1 MNEKQKLSLFDFTMI
16 VVGLVIGMGIFR
28 TAATSAKYALNPS
41 VYFSAWIVGG
51 IIALCGA
58 LTYAEIGSRYPV
70 TGGYYRIFSYAYHP
84 SIAFSIN
91 CIILISNAASLS
103 GVALIGSGYI
113 SKVFFNKPA
122 SDVTIALIATSA
134 IILFYG
140 VNLLGLKMSAKTQN
154 VLMVIKISMILML
167 VAALFFPAIHVS
179 SISVNQSVNY
189 ISNLGW
195 IKSFGL
201 SLIAVSFTYGGYQ
214 QTINFGSEVHKPS
227 KNIPRGIFMGIAII
241 ITLYLLVNLSYYTT
255 IGFSRLQNEKEI
267 ASIVVGKMFGQTGA
281 NIFSALL
288 FLSVLAYVNVLLLS
302 NPRVMFAMSED
313 GVLPSIFKKKSE
325 KREVLT
331 ASLTVF
337 AALCIVILYF
347 ANTFDKI
354 LNFTIFLD
362 SFGMAASAASIFW
375 LRPKTRQL
383 NGTGIY
389 SMKLYPLLPIIFICA
404 YIFVAIS
411 IAIQTPSTALT
422 GVIVLAAFII
432 LYFLVHKKRQTMF
445 NKLRTV
451 IYHVED
457 LEKAKAWYKNIIG
470 KDPYFDQPFY
480 VGFDIN
486 GFELGLDPNMNKVE
500 QGNHSVAYWA
510 VDSIEEAEK
519 KLLQN
524 DATGHTPIT
533 NVGDGIKVATLKD
546 PFGNTIGL
554 IEGAG

>member
-1 MNEKQKLSLFDFTMI
+1 MNPKQKLSLFDFTMI

-28 TAATSAKYALNPS
+28 TAATSAKYALTPGI
-41 VYFSAWIVGG
+41 YFSAWIAGG

-113 SKVFFNKPA
+113 SKVFFSTPA

-134 IILFYG
+134 IVLFYG
-140 VNLLGLKMSAKTQN
+140 VNLLGLRMSAKTQN
-154 VLMVIKISMILML
+154 VLMIIKISMILML
-167 VAALFFPAIHVS
+167 IAALFFPGIHTSSLTNTPLTDPVS
-179 SISVNQSVNY
+179 H
-189 ISNLGW
+189 LHW
-195 IKSFGL
+195 IQSFGV

-214 QTINFGSEVHKPS
+214 QTINFGSEVNKPS

-241 ITLYLLVNLSYYTT
+241 ITLYLLVNLSYYTV

-267 ASIVVGKMFGQTGA
+267 ASIVVEKMFGETGA
-281 NIFSALL
+281 NVFSALL

-313 GVLPSIFKKKSE
+313 GVLPAIFKKRSE
-325 KREVLT
+325 KKEVFT
-331 ASLTVF
+331 TSLTVF
-337 AALCIVILYF
+337 AAMCIVILYF

-375 LRPKTRQL
+375 LRPKTKQL

-411 IAIQTPSTALT
+411 IAIQTPSTAIT

-432 LYFLVHKKRQTMF
+432 LYFIIYRKR
-445 NKLRTV
+445 K
-451 IYHVED
+451 
-457 LEKAKAWYKNIIG
+457 
-470 KDPYFDQPFY
+470 
-480 VGFDIN
+480 
-486 GFELGLDPNMNKVE
+486 
-500 QGNHSVAYWA
+500 S
-510 VDSIEEAEK
+510 
-519 KLLQN
+519 
-524 DATGHTPIT
+524 
-533 NVGDGIKVATLKD
+533 NVQ
-546 PFGNTIGL
+546 
-554 IEGAG
+554 